1 MLSSITFLSSFYRF
15 GFATTNDRTRPVG
28 PIHQSLP
35 KTDASHPNVEA
46 KDSSSVDLCFAKSL
60 IHSPLHRRRW
70 RPLVNPALRLRC
82 LNAFAIGALTHSVN
96 ASRRFT
102 AAEWQRTKSYLITSL
117 TFFHQRSAFSLT
129 VMAPLSSSKLYRPG
143 RGTSFGINARSYE
156 ALLRFSHDR
165 HQREPIRNIPRRLH

>member
-28 PIHQSLP
+28 PIHQSLS

-70 RPLVNPALRLRC
+70 RPLVNSALRLRC

-102 AAEWQRTKSYLITSL
+102 AAEWQRTKSYPDYFPD
-117 TFFHQRSAFSLT
+117 FFSSAISVFANCHGTAQSQQTLP
-129 VMAPLSSSKLYRPG
+129 AREKDILRP
-143 RGTSFGINARSYE
+143 
-156 ALLRFSHDR
+156 
-165 HQREPIRNIPRRLH
+165 